1 MKALLLQRMTF
12 LSVFIAIVGT
22 GSAFCQTPQPGGGQV
37 VVQGKELLRDGRPWI
52 PHGVYQIAFEVAP
65 KNFERADHP
74 FWANAFNHY
83 TPKEYRD
90 MRAAGADC
98 VRLQIAQV
106 AADPQSPLFD
116 QAFLT
121 KALDA
126 IRAARECGLTV
137 IVAVQ
142 DETHV
147 PGDKPIPLPN
157 DATRRVWKQIA
168 PAFAAD
174 RGVLFEL
181 LNEPRPKPTPE
192 NWRRWARSMME
203 TIGTIRE
210 TGARNVVIADGLDV
224 GQVID
229 GAPLLN
235 DPQVAYA
242 SHPYALHPQGQTPE
256 VWNAKFGR
264 FSRRAPV
271 IITEW
276 LSGGYYCDANTAET
290 TVQFIQY
297 LQDHRI
303 GLEVGVW
310 DWASGG
316 FGSAR
321 YGFPPGSFSSF
332 AGLTCHQKGFG
343 LGNVVETWYKTGVP
357 PSSPE

>member
-1 MKALLLQRMTF
+1 MKAWLLREMAFSCAF
-12 LSVFIAIVGT
+12 LAHFVSPY
-22 GSAFCQTPQPGGGQV
+22 AFCKAPQLGEGRI
-37 VVQGKELLRDGRPWI
+37 VVQDNKLLRDGRPWI
-52 PHGVYQIAFEVAP
+52 PHGFYQIAFEVAP
-65 KNFERADHP
+65 KNFKRADHP

-83 TPKEYRD
+83 TPEEYRD
-90 MRAAGADC
+90 MREAGADS

-116 QAFLT
+116 RAFLI
-121 KALDA
+121 KALNA
-126 IRAARECGLTV
+126 IRAAREAGLTV

-147 PGDKPIPLPN
+147 PGDKPIDLP
-157 DATRRVWKQIA
+157 DKGTQRVWKQIA
-168 PAFAAD
+168 PTFAAD
-174 RGVLFEL
+174 QGVLFEL
-181 LNEPRPKPTPE
+181 LNEPRPTPNRN
-192 NWRRWARSMME
+192 NWRQWERSMME
-203 TIGTIRE
+203 TIRTVRGS
-210 TGARNVVIADGLDV
+210 GAHNVVIADGLDV
-224 GQVID
+224 GQVLG

-235 DPQVAYA
+235 DPQVVYA
-242 SHPYALHPQGQTPE
+242 SHPYALHPQGQTPK
-256 VWNAKFGR
+256 VWDAKFGN

-276 LSGGYYCDANTAET
+276 ISGGYYCDADTAVS

-321 YGFPPGSFSSF
+321 YGFPPGAFSTF
-332 AGLTCHQKGFG
+332 AGRTCHQKGFG
-343 LGNVVETWYKTGVP
+343 LGKVIESWYKTGVP